1 VRARGLCLA
10 AVVALAGAAAAGCGG
25 VGSSPAAEP
34 GGRNLTVYSSL
45 PLQGPDAPAALQISN
60 GEKLALAQARGHVG
74 SFTVGY
80 VSLDDANPVSG
91 RLDPGAAESN
101 AEMAARDTMTIAY
114 LGDLESPATAVSLP
128 LINAAGIP
136 QVSPGSPY
144 SGLTSGLHAGQD
156 EPARFYPS
164 GVRTFASLQ
173 PGDPAQARA
182 QVRLMSSL
190 HVHTLFMLGD
200 ESAFQRPL
208 AAMIAALAQ
217 QAGISILAQDTIA
230 SGSGQ
235 HFAGEVDKIV
245 RAHPDAVLYTGA
257 SVPAA
262 LTLWQELRAADG
274 SVALVGS
281 SALAN
286 EGFASQLGDSTG
298 TYLTTPALAADRYP
312 PVAARVLAEYRAKFG
327 GEPGAYA
334 LYGYE
339 AMSVVLDAIRT
350 SGARGNDRR
359 AVIARL
365 MQTRD
370 RASVLGTY
378 SIEGNG
384 ETTLSPYG
392 VDRIAHRRLVFW
404 RSFPA
409 R

>member
-10 AVVALAGAAAAGCGG
+10 ALVALAAAVAGCGG

-34 GGRNLTVYSSL
+34 GGRSLTVYSSL
-45 PLQGPDAPAALQISN
+45 PLQGLDAPVALQISN
-60 GEKLALAQARGHVG
+60 GEKLALAQARGRIG
-74 SFTVGY
+74 PFAIGY

-91 RLDPGAAESN
+91 RLDPGAAERN

-144 SGLTSGLHAGQD
+144 SGLTSGLNAGQD

-173 PGDPAQARA
+173 PGDIAEARA
-182 QVRLMSSL
+182 QVRLMSAL
-190 HVHTLFMLGD
+190 HVHTLFMVAD
-200 ESAFQRPL
+200 ENAFQRPL
-208 AAMIAALAQ
+208 ATMIAAHAQ

-235 HFAGEVDKIV
+235 HFAGEVEKIL

-274 SVALVGS
+274 SVTLLGT
-281 SALAN
+281 SALAD
-286 EGFASQLGDSTG
+286 EGFASELGDAPAA
-298 TYLTTPALAADRYP
+298 YLTTPALAGDRYP
-312 PVAARVLAEYRAKFG
+312 PAAARVLAEYRARFG
-327 GEPGAYA
+327 GDPGAYA

-339 AMSVVLDAIRT
+339 AMSLVLDAIRA
-350 SGARGNDRR
+350 SGSRGNDRH

-365 MQTRD
+365 MQTRE

-378 SIEGNG
+378 SIEGDG
-384 ETTLSPYG
+384 ETTLSRYG
-392 VDRIAHRRLVFW
+392 VDRVAHGQLVFW
-404 RSFPA
+404 RSFST